1 MNFKVIAFVS
11 RQTKN
16 TVRKLC
22 SFFQEKGMVFDA
34 VYILNRQRHS
44 ECNFSHPLLDF
55 WDEDRDFAVQ
65 CDQTVVILQPDTLTS
80 KSRI

>member
-34 VYILNRQRHS
+34 VYILNRQRNS
-44 ECNFSHPLLDF
+44 ECNLSHQLLDF
-55 WDEDRDFAVQ
+55 WDEDRDFAAQ